1 MTHDDRPTDPGPVT
15 DTGSRAPDGAVAA
28 FVPAIGAG
36 LSLVGSWRSWFR
48 AAAAEVGIDQQDAA
62 IDDDQDAAL
71 RNRYAHATLQ
81 WNKLAGPARRH
92 GVAFSLTAEAHHR
105 AAVLDLLDDLD
116 APTLLVHRHLTWVQP
131 IDEDGYPDNSPTHP
145 AARAIYRFN
154 SQRYPSLYPPERNTW
169 SAEQWRQ
176 HEQRLLAEWLAKCS
190 PEARVKLEAWARRIN
205 AERDAGTCTT
215 SWRAPGYRGPR
226 GRSAPA
232 LV

>member
-1 MTHDDRPTDPGPVT
+1 MTHDDRPKEPCPPAAAGP
-15 DTGSRAPDGAVAA
+15 RAADGAGAA
-28 FVPAIGAG
+28 FGAAIRGG
-36 LSLVGSWRSWFR
+36 LRLFGSWRSWFR
-48 AAAAEVGIDQQDAA
+48 GAAEEIVIDREDIDINDAC
-62 IDDDQDAAL
+62 DAAL
-71 RNRYAHATLQ
+71 RKRYAHAAVQ
-81 WNKLAGPARRH
+81 WNRLAARARRH
-92 GVAFSLTAEAHHR
+92 GVVFSLTAEALHR
-105 AAVLDLLDDLD
+105 AAVLDMLDDPD
-116 APTLLVHRHLTWVQP
+116 ASSLLAHNHLTWVQP
-131 IDEDGYPDNSPTHP
+131 IDEDGYPDKSPTHP
-145 AARAIYRFN
+145 AARAIYRFK
-154 SQRYPSLYPPERNTW
+154 SQRYPSLCPPERNAW